1 MVVMMI
7 LHADYNT
14 VLQSALAAL
23 PCTLSMQIKQKGLA
37 GLCCQC
43 MDDDDDNDCDN
54 ALQLQMGDNGY
65 ETHRKSLAGLCCEL
79 TDDDNDDV
87 ESCCCSR

>member
-37 GLCCQC
+37 RLCCQC
-43 MDDDDDNDCDN
+43 MDDDDDNDDNDDNDCDN
-54 ALQLQMGDNGY
+54 ARDNGY
-65 ETHRKSLAGLCCEL
+65 ETHRKSLAGLCC
-79 TDDDNDDV
+79 
-87 ESCCCSR
+87 

>member
-14 VLQSALAAL
+14 ALQSALAAL

-37 GLCCQC
+37 RLCCQC
-43 MDDDDDNDCDN
+43 IDDEDDNDDNDCDN
-54 ALQLQMGDNGY
+54 DLQLQMGDNGY

-79 TDDDNDDV
+79 IDDDNNNVV
-87 ESCCCSR
+87 ESC

>member
-1 MVVMMI
+1 MIIIMMMVVMMI
-7 LHADYNT
+7 LHANYNT
-14 VLQSALAAL
+14 VLQNALAAL

-37 GLCCQC
+37 RLCCQC

-65 ETHRKSLAGLCCEL
+65 KTPQKKSGRPLLRTHR
-79 TDDDNDDV
+79 
-87 ESCCCSR
+87 

>member
-1 MVVMMI
+1 MIIIMMMVVIMI

-43 MDDDDDNDCDN
+43 MDDDDDNDDGDDNDESDCDN
-54 ALQLQMGDNGY
+54 DLQLQMGDNGY
-65 ETHRKSLAGLCCEL
+65 ETHRKSLAGLCC
-79 TDDDNDDV
+79 
-87 ESCCCSR
+87 